1 MMTAAPDVGSL
12 SLHAAL
18 PVLLTDGTYGNAVL
32 GTQTISGLAVGVSA
46 TRTFNWN
53 TAGAATNGHILT
65 ATQMFADNNP
75 SNNARAIAITVN
87 PPNLHVGNLDGF
99 AAINGNTW
107 TATVQITVHDSRHNL
122 VTGATVHGLWN
133 GSGPDVVCTTT
144 VGSSGIC
151 SVVLTS
157 PSSTKMVSFGV
168 TGITLARYVYKS
180 SLNHDPD
187 GSSNGFSVTVKR
199 Q

>member
-1 MMTAAPDVGSL
+1 
-12 SLHAAL
+12 
-18 PVLLTDGTYGNAVL
+18 
-32 GTQTISGLAVGVSA
+32 
-46 TRTFNWN
+46 
-53 TAGAATNGHILT
+53 
-65 ATQMFADNNP
+65 MFADNDP

-87 PPNLHVGNLDGF
+87 LPNLHVGNLDGF

-144 VGSSGIC
+144 AGSSGIC

-168 TGITLARYVYKS
+168 TGITLAGYVYKS
-180 SLNHDPD
+180 SMNHDPD